1 VKASARLLRD
11 IRPAHLARAAW
22 SARILGQLHI
32 RGYSHGTTAPGRVRP
47 WAGRPSDEVEETV
60 SSDMAR
66 QRAEIE
72 GVIAGRTLCDEL
84 RHVAETA
91 GDDYAYS
98 DEVMTGA
105 DAGEGNGWQSLTWS
119 QARQRVLEAA
129 AGFAALGLAPG
140 ERVALM
146 LPNRSEHVL
155 ADLGAV
161 HAGGLGVTLYA
172 TLAPEQIA
180 FVAGDCDARIAVL
193 DGAAELARWRPI
205 LDQLPG
211 IKKIVVRDPAACPA
225 GDQYLTWADF
235 VALGRQRFA
244 AEPGEIT
251 ARMAA
256 IKPDDP
262 LALLYTSGTTGNPK
276 GVLLTHRNI
285 LYEMA
290 AADTMGVIIPRVRW
304 VSYLPLAHIAERMF
318 SVYLPIHAAGHV
330 HFCPDAARLVQ
341 VIGKVRPTAF
351 FGVPRVWEKIRA
363 GIQALLAVEQDEA
376 KRAAVQQAMD
386 IGRRYVESCQYG
398 RTTSPELE
406 AQFRAADEQV
416 LGPIRSLLGL
426 GEADAV
432 SSAAAPLP
440 PDVAAFFAGLG
451 MKILDVYGMTETT
464 GAFTANTLAEFKLGT
479 VGRPA
484 AGMEVAIADDGEIL
498 VRGPLTTPGYLNRPD
513 LTAALIDADGWLRTG
528 DIGTIDADGFV
539 SVTDRKKELIIT
551 AGGENIAPATV
562 ENVLVA
568 HPLIGQALAYGD
580 RRPYVVALLT
590 LDGEVAPA
598 WARARGITAGSLAA
612 LAADPQVLAEVAAGV
627 AAANERLARV
637 QQVKRWRL
645 LPVEWTAE
653 TEELTP
659 TLKLKR
665 RVVHA
670 KYADDI
676 DALYEG

>member
-1 VKASARLLRD
+1 M
-11 IRPAHLARAAW
+11 
-22 SARILGQLHI
+22 
-32 RGYSHGTTAPGRVRP
+32 
-47 WAGRPSDEVEETV
+47 
-60 SSDMAR
+60 SSDIVR

-72 GVIAGRTLCDEL
+72 GVIAGRILCDEL

-91 GDDYAYS
+91 GDSNAYS
-98 DEVMTGA
+98 DE
-105 DAGEGNGWQSLTWS
+105 AGDGWQSLTWS
-119 QARQRVLEAA
+119 QARQRVLELA

-155 ADLGAV
+155 ADLAAV

-180 FVAGDCDARIAVL
+180 YVAGDCDARMAVL
-193 DGAAELARWRPI
+193 DGPAELARWRPVI
-205 LDQLPG
+205 EQLPG
-211 IKKIVVRDPAACPA
+211 IKKIIVRDPAACPA
-225 GDQYLTWADF
+225 GDRYMTWAEF
-235 VALGRQRFA
+235 EMLGREQFA
-244 AEPGEIT
+244 AQPGEIT
-251 ARMAA
+251 ARVAA
-256 IKPDDP
+256 IRPDDP

-285 LYEMA
+285 LYETA
-290 AADTMGVIIPRVRW
+290 AADMMGVTIPRVRW

-318 SVYLPIHAAGHV
+318 SIYLSIHSAGHV
-330 HFCPDAARLVQ
+330 HFCPDIAQLVP

-363 GIQALLAVEQDEA
+363 GIQALIAAEQDESR
-376 KRAAVQQAMD
+376 RAAVLQAMD

-398 RTTSPELE
+398 QATSQELE
-406 AQFRAADEQV
+406 ARFLAADEQV

-426 GEADAV
+426 GEASSV

-440 PDVAAFFAGLG
+440 LDVAAFFAGLG
-451 MKILDVYGMTETT
+451 MKILDIYGMTETT
-464 GAFTANTLAEFKLGT
+464 GAFTANTAAEFKLGT

-484 AGMEVAIADDGEIL
+484 AGMEVTIADDGEIL
-498 VRGPLTTPGYLNRPD
+498 VRGPLTSPGYLNRPD
-513 LTAALIDADGWLRTG
+513 LTDALIDADGWLKTG

-551 AGGENIAPATV
+551 AGGENIAPAAV

-590 LDGEVAPA
+590 MDGEAAPA

-612 LAADPQVLAEVAAGV
+612 LASDPQVLAEVAAGV

-637 QQVKRWRL
+637 QQVKQWRL

-670 KYADDI
+670 KYAD
-676 DALYEG
+676 ALDSLYAGERPEG

>member
-1 VKASARLLRD
+1 M
-11 IRPAHLARAAW
+11 
-22 SARILGQLHI
+22 
-32 RGYSHGTTAPGRVRP
+32 
-47 WAGRPSDEVEETV
+47 
-60 SSDMAR
+60 SSDIVR

-72 GVIAGRTLCDEL
+72 GVIAGRILCDEL

-91 GDDYAYS
+91 GDSNAYS
-98 DEVMTGA
+98 DE
-105 DAGEGNGWQSLTWS
+105 AGDGWQSLTWS
-119 QARQRVLEAA
+119 QARQRVLELA

-155 ADLGAV
+155 ADLAAV

-180 FVAGDCDARIAVL
+180 YVAGDCDARMAVL
-193 DGAAELARWRPI
+193 DGSAELARWRPVI
-205 LDQLPG
+205 EQLPG
-211 IKKIVVRDPAACPA
+211 IKKIIVRDPAACPA
-225 GDQYLTWADF
+225 GDRYMTWAEF
-235 VALGRQRFA
+235 EMLGREQFA
-244 AEPGEIT
+244 AQPGEIT
-251 ARMAA
+251 ARVAA
-256 IKPDDP
+256 IRPDDP

-285 LYEMA
+285 LYETA
-290 AADTMGVIIPRVRW
+290 AADMMGVTIPRVRW

-318 SVYLPIHAAGHV
+318 SIYLSIHSAGHV
-330 HFCPDAARLVQ
+330 HFCPDIAQLVP

-363 GIQALLAVEQDEA
+363 GIQALIAAEQDESR
-376 KRAAVQQAMD
+376 RAAVLQAMD

-398 RTTSPELE
+398 QATSPDLE
-406 AQFRAADEQV
+406 ARFLAADEQV

-426 GEADAV
+426 GEASSF

-440 PDVAAFFAGLG
+440 PDVASFFAGLG

-464 GAFTANTLAEFKLGT
+464 GAFTANTSAAFKLGT

-484 AGMEVAIADDGEIL
+484 AGMEVRIAEDGEIL
-498 VRGPLTTPGYLNRPD
+498 VRGPITTPGYLNRPD
-513 LTAALIDADGWLRTG
+513 LTDALITAEGWLRTG
-528 DIGTIDADGFV
+528 DIGTIDTDGFV

-551 AGGENIAPATV
+551 AGGENIAPAAV
-562 ENVLVA
+562 ENALVA

-580 RRPYVVALLT
+580 RRPHMVALLT
-590 LDGEVAPA
+590 LDGEAAPA

-612 LAADPQVLAEVAAGV
+612 LASDPQVLAEVAAGV

-665 RVVHA
+665 RIIHA
-670 KYADDI
+670 KYADII
-676 DALYEG
+676 DSLYAG

>member
-1 VKASARLLRD
+1 
-11 IRPAHLARAAW
+11 
-22 SARILGQLHI
+22 
-32 RGYSHGTTAPGRVRP
+32 
-47 WAGRPSDEVEETV
+47 V
-60 SSDMAR
+60 SSDILQR
-66 QRAEIE
+66 RAEIE
-72 GVIAGRTLCDEL
+72 GVIEGRVLCDQL
-84 RHVAETA
+84 RLTAETS
-91 GDDYAYS
+91 GDAPAFS
-98 DEVMTGA
+98 DEAVTGEDTGA
-105 DAGEGNGWQSLTWS
+105 GEGWQSLTWA
-119 QARQRVLEAA
+119 QARQRVLELA

-140 ERVALM
+140 ERVVLM

-155 ADLGAV
+155 ADLAAV

-180 FVAGDCDARIAVL
+180 YVAADCDARMAVL
-193 DGAAELARWRPI
+193 EGAGELARWQPV
-205 LDQLPG
+205 LEQLPG
-211 IKKIVVRDPAACPA
+211 LKKIIVRDPAACPA
-225 GDQYLTWADF
+225 GDPYLTWADF
-235 VALGRQRFA
+235 AALGRERFA
-244 AEPGEIT
+244 ADPSEVT
-251 ARMAA
+251 ARVAA

-285 LYEMA
+285 LYELA
-290 AADTMGVIIPRVRW
+290 AADTMGIIIPGVRW

-318 SVYLPIHAAGHV
+318 SIYLPIHTAGHV
-330 HFCPDAARLVQ
+330 HFCPEAAQLVR

-351 FGVPRVWEKIRA
+351 FGVPRVWEKVRA
-363 GIQALLAVEQDEA
+363 GIEALLTAEQDEGR
-376 KRAAVQQAMD
+376 RAAVRQAMEV
-386 IGRRYVESCQYG
+386 GRRYVESCQYG
-398 RTTSPELE
+398 HTTSPELA
-406 AQFRAADEQV
+406 AQFQAADERV
-416 LGPIRSLLGL
+416 LAPIRSLLGL
-426 GEADAV
+426 GEAVSV

-440 PDVAAFFAGLG
+440 PDVGAFFAGLG

-464 GAFTANTLAEFKLGT
+464 GAFTANTPTEFKLGT

-484 AGMEVAIADDGEIL
+484 AGMEVKIAEDGEIL

-513 LTAALIDADGWLRTG
+513 LTAGLIDADGWLRTG
-528 DIGTIDADGFV
+528 DIGAADADGFV
-539 SVTDRKKELIIT
+539 SVTERKKELIIT
-551 AGGENIAPATV
+551 AGGENIAPAGV
-562 ENVLVA
+562 ESVLVA

-598 WARARGITAGSLAA
+598 WARARGITVDSLAA
-612 LAADPQVLAEVAAGV
+612 LASDPAVLAEVAAGV
-627 AAANERLARV
+627 TAANKRLARV

-670 KYADDI
+670 KYADVI
-676 DALYEG
+676 DSLYAG

>member
-1 VKASARLLRD
+1 M
-11 IRPAHLARAAW
+11 
-22 SARILGQLHI
+22 
-32 RGYSHGTTAPGRVRP
+32 
-47 WAGRPSDEVEETV
+47 
-60 SSDMAR
+60 SSDIVR

-72 GVIAGRTLCDEL
+72 GVIAGRILCDEL

-91 GDDYAYS
+91 GDSYAYS
-98 DEVMTGA
+98 DE
-105 DAGEGNGWQSLTWS
+105 AGDGWQSLTWS
-119 QARQRVLEAA
+119 QARQRVLELA

-155 ADLGAV
+155 ADLAAV

-180 FVAGDCDARIAVL
+180 YVAGDCDARMAVL
-193 DGAAELARWRPI
+193 DGPAELARWRPVI
-205 LDQLPG
+205 EQLPG
-211 IKKIVVRDPAACPA
+211 IKKIIVRDPAACPA
-225 GDQYLTWADF
+225 GDRYMTWAEF
-235 VALGRQRFA
+235 EMLGREQFA
-244 AEPGEIT
+244 AQPGEIT
-251 ARMAA
+251 ARVAA
-256 IKPDDP
+256 IRPDDP

-285 LYEMA
+285 LYETA
-290 AADTMGVIIPRVRW
+290 AADMMGVTIPRVRW

-318 SVYLPIHAAGHV
+318 SIYLSIHSAGHV
-330 HFCPDAARLVQ
+330 HFCPDIAQLVP

-363 GIQALLAVEQDEA
+363 GIQALIAAEQDESR
-376 KRAAVQQAMD
+376 RAAVLQAMD

-398 RTTSPELE
+398 QATSPELE
-406 AQFRAADEQV
+406 ARFLAADEQV

-426 GEADAV
+426 GEASSF

-440 PDVAAFFAGLG
+440 PDVASFFAGLG

-464 GAFTANTLAEFKLGT
+464 GAFTANTAAEFKLGT

-484 AGMEVAIADDGEIL
+484 AGMEVTIADDGEIL
-498 VRGPLTTPGYLNRPD
+498 VRGPLTSPGYLNRPD
-513 LTAALIDADGWLRTG
+513 LTDALIDADGWLKTG
-528 DIGTIDADGFV
+528 DIGTIDVDGFV

-551 AGGENIAPATV
+551 AGGENIAPAAV

-590 LDGEVAPA
+590 LDGEAAPA

-612 LAADPQVLAEVAAGV
+612 LASDPQVLAEVAAGV

-670 KYADDI
+670 KYAD
-676 DALYEG
+676 ALDSLYAGERPEG

>member
-1 VKASARLLRD
+1 
-11 IRPAHLARAAW
+11 
-22 SARILGQLHI
+22 
-32 RGYSHGTTAPGRVRP
+32 
-47 WAGRPSDEVEETV
+47 VEETV
-60 SSDMAR
+60 TSDIVR
-66 QRAEIE
+66 QRDEIE
-72 GVIAGRTLCDEL
+72 GAIAGRTLCDEL
-84 RHVAETA
+84 RQVAETSGDADAYVDQA
-91 GDDYAYS
+91 GD
-98 DEVMTGA
+98 
-105 DAGEGNGWQSLTWS
+105 GWRSLTWE
-119 QARQRVLEAA
+119 QARQRVLEVA
-129 AGFAALGLAPG
+129 AGFAALGLASG

-180 FVAGDCDARIAVL
+180 YVAADCDARIAVL
-193 DGAAELARWRPI
+193 DGAAELARWRPV

-211 IKKIVVRDPAACPA
+211 IKQVIVRDPAACPA
-225 GDQYLTWADF
+225 GDPYVTWADF
-235 VALGRQRFA
+235 VELGRERFA
-244 AEPGEIT
+244 AEPGEVT
-251 ARMAA
+251 ARMAE

-276 GVLLTHRNI
+276 GVVLTHRNI
-285 LYEMA
+285 LYAMVA
-290 AADTMGVIIPRVRW
+290 VDAMGILGPRVRW

-318 SVYLPIHAAGHV
+318 SVYLPIHTAGHV
-330 HFCPDAARLVQ
+330 HFCPDAAQLVQ
-341 VIGKVRPTAF
+341 VIGAVRPTAF

-363 GIQALLAVEQDEA
+363 GIQALLTAEPDEA

-386 IGRRYVESCQYG
+386 IGRRYVQSCQYG
-398 RTTSPELE
+398 HSTAPELA
-406 AQFRAADEQV
+406 AQFRAADERV
-416 LGPIRSLLGL
+416 LGPIRGLLGL
-426 GEADAV
+426 GEARSV

-440 PDVAAFFAGLG
+440 SDVAAFFAGLG

-464 GAFTANTLAEFKLGT
+464 GAFTANTPDEFKLGT

-484 AGMEVAIADDGEIL
+484 AGMEVRLADDGEIL
-498 VRGPLTTPGYLNRPD
+498 VRGPLTTPGYHGRPD
-513 LTAALIDADGWLRTG
+513 LTRALIDPDGWLHTG

-551 AGGENIAPATV
+551 AGGENIAPAAV

-580 RRPYVVALLT
+580 RRPYPVALLT
-590 LDGEVAPA
+590 LDGEAAPA
-598 WARARGITAGSLAA
+598 WARARGVTAGSLAA
-612 LAADPQVLAEVAAGV
+612 LAEDPQVLAEVAAGV

-653 TEELTP
+653 TGELTP

-665 RVVHA
+665 RVIHA
-670 KYADDI
+670 KYAAVI
-676 DALYEG
+676 DSLYAG